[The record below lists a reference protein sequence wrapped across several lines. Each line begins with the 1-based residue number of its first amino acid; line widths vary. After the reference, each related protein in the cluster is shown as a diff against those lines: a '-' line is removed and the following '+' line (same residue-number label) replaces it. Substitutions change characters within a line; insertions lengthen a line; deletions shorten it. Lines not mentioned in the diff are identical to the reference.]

1 MKARQ
6 RRLGKQNAS
15 TASIKVESV
24 KEEPIEIKL
33 KEEIKQEQRVSET
46 NITTTPNENNENKM
60 MLGPITKL
68 IENDTKKLAQPTQ
81 GRKSRVNS
89 KATRNSVKKLEQNLA
104 TPGSSSKEQQLSEM
118 IKMFNFEISNDKIKL
133 EENTE
138 YYDMKVEIAELQNRI
153 QQANKEYEYLCEQK
167 ENKSDSDNKQIEF
180 LENILKQKIE
190 ENVEKV
196 KTENRIVEEEI
207 DSMEKKIIGL
217 KSLYTKEED
226 NFNKF
231 YDELNIMNTRLKNE
245 IDYVNQLK
253 KRIKDEK
260 LIKL

>member
-46 NITTTPNENNENKM
+46 NITTTPNENKM

-89 KATRNSVKKLEQNLA
+89 KATRNSVKKLEQNLT
-104 TPGSSSKEQQLSEM
+104 TPSKEQQLSEM

-217 KSLYTKEED
+217 KSLYTKEEE

>member
-15 TASIKVESV
+15 TASIKVDSI
-24 KEEPIEIKL
+24 KEEPIEIKP
-33 KEEIKQEQRVSET
+33 KEEIKPEPRISET
-46 NITTTPNENNENKM
+46 SIATTPSVNNDNKM
-60 MLGPITKL
+60 MFGPITKL

-89 KATRNSVKKLEQNLA
+89 KNTRNSVKKLEKNLT
-104 TPGSSSKEQQLSEM
+104 TPGNCSKEQQLSEL

-138 YYDMKVEIAELQNRI
+138 YYDMKVEIADLQNKI
-153 QQANKEYEYLCEQK
+153 QQAIKEYEYLCEQK

-180 LENILKQKIE
+180 LENVLKQKIE

-196 KTENRIVEEEI
+196 KTENKIYEEEI
-207 DSMEKKIIGL
+207 DSMEKKLIGL
-217 KSLYTKEED
+217 KNIYAKEEVD
-226 NFNKF
+226 FNKF
-231 YDELNIMNTRLKNE
+231 YDELTNMNIRLQNE
-245 IDYVNQLK
+245 IDYVNKLK
-253 KRIKDEK
+253 KKIKEEK
-260 LIKL
+260 PIKI